1 LNWSEKIEELKIRR
15 GEALEMGGPDKILRQ
30 REQGKLTAR
39 ERLDLLFDRGSFI
52 EYGMLAMS
60 PSERLKKENKKTP
73 ADAVIVGYGKIN
85 GRPASTIQNK
95 IKRGN
100 IYDR

>member
-1 LNWSEKIEELKIRR
+1 MNWSEKIEELEIRM

-39 ERLDLLFDRGSFI
+39 ERL
-52 EYGMLAMS
+52 E
-60 PSERLKKENKKTP
+60 KENKKTP
-73 ADAVIVGYGKIN
+73 ANAVIVGCGKIN
-85 GRPASTIQNK
+85 GRPAGTIQNK